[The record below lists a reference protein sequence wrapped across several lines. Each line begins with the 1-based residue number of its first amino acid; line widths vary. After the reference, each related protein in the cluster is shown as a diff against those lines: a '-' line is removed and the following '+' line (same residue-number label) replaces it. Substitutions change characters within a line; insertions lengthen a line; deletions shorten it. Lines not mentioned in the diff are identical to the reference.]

1 MLNRRDV
8 LNTAAIG
15 GLAAM
20 LPAWAA
26 RAVTSGNARLAGVLQ
41 SIAEAMLI
49 ASPETAT
56 TLGLDT
62 GKLAA
67 LAAQVSDLSPAATAK
82 NLADLKTF
90 KNQLKAVDTKGFS
103 AADTAQDE
111 MTMFALDLGINGGDK
126 FDYGYT
132 GTSGG
137 IPYVVSQQNGA
148 YQNMP
153 EFLSTYQ
160 RVETKGDIDSYLSR
174 MEGFAT
180 QLDQETARITADAG
194 KGVILPDF
202 LMSNALGQMAGFRA
216 TPAAQQRMVTALAA
230 HAAKISGAGDP
241 SAQATAIT
249 AGKIYPALDRQI
261 AALKAIQPK
270 SNSDAGVWKLP
281 DGGAYYEWLLKG
293 STTTSLSAAEIHKT
307 GLRQT
312 AELQAGM
319 DKVLRAQG
327 LTQGSVGDRLSA
339 MTADP
344 KFLYSNDD
352 KGRAQI
358 IAFIQARID
367 DVRPKMPMLSNLKL
381 NADVTVKR
389 VPEDIQDGAGL
400 GYMNFASLD
409 GKRPAIYYVN
419 LKDTAYWPSYTLASL
434 TAHEAIPGHAWQGA
448 YIAEN
453 QDKLPL
459 ISSLLG
465 FNAFVE
471 GWALYAEQLVDE
483 IGMYKDQPFWQ
494 VGYLQALNFRA
505 VRLVVDTGMHAMK
518 WTRQQAIDYMV
529 ANTGRARAAVTSEI
543 DRYCASPGQAC
554 GYKIGHNEIVR
565 LRSKAQAAMGPKFTL
580 QSFNDAVV
588 GTGGV
593 PLEVLAK
600 VIDRYIAGA

>member
-1 MLNRRDV
+1 MLDRRQL
-8 LNTAAIG
+8 LNTAALG
-15 GLAAM
+15 SMAAM

-26 RAVTSGNARLAGVLQ
+26 RALTTGNAQLAGVLQ
-41 SIAEAMLI
+41 SIADQMLV

-56 TLGLDT
+56 IIGLDT

-67 LAAQVSDLSPAATAK
+67 LAGKVSDLSPAAAAK
-82 NLADLKTF
+82 NLADLKAF
-90 KNQLKAVDTKGFS
+90 KAQLSAVDRKGFS
-103 AADTAQDE
+103 GADTAQYE
-111 MTMFALDLGINGGDK
+111 MTMFALDLGIHGGDK
-126 FDYGYT
+126 FDFGYT
-132 GTSGG
+132 GANGG
-137 IPYVVSQQNGA
+137 TPYVVSQQNGA

-153 EFLSTYQ
+153 EFLSSYQ
-160 RVETKGDIDSYLSR
+160 RVEAKGDIDNYLAR

-180 QLDQETARITADAG
+180 QLDQETARIQADAG

-202 LMSNALGQMAGFRA
+202 MMSNALGQMAGFRA
-216 TPAAQQRMVTALAA
+216 TPAASQRMVTALAA
-230 HAAKISGAGDP
+230 HAAKISGAADP
-241 SAQATAIT
+241 SAQAVSIT
-249 AGKIYPALDRQI
+249 NSKIYPALDRQI

-270 SNSDAGVWKLP
+270 ANSNAGVWKLP
-281 DGGAYYEWLLKG
+281 DGEAYYNWLLKG
-293 STTTSLSAAEIHKT
+293 STTTSMSADEIHKT
-307 GLRQT
+307 GLQQT

-327 LTQGSVGDRLSA
+327 LTQGSVGARMSA
-339 MTADP
+339 LTADP
-344 KFLYSNDD
+344 KFLFPNTDA
-352 KGRAQI
+352 GRAQV
-358 IAFIQARID
+358 IAFIQARIN
-367 DVRPKMPMLSNLKL
+367 DVRPLMPKLSNLKL
-381 NADVTVKR
+381 NADVVVKR

-419 LKDTAYWPSYTLASL
+419 LKDTAYWPSFTLASL

-483 IGMYKDQPFWQ
+483 AGMYKTEPFWQ
-494 VGYLQALNFRA
+494 LGYLQALNFRA
-505 VRLVVDTGMHAMK
+505 VRLVVDTGLHAK
-518 WTRQQAIDYMV
+518 RWTRDQAVEYMV
-529 ANTGRARAAVTSEI
+529 ANTGRNKAAVTSEI

-565 LRSKAQAAMGPKFTL
+565 LRAKAQTALGPKFTL
-580 QSFNDAVV
+580 QGFNDAVV
-588 GTGGV
+588 STGGV

-600 VIDRYIAGA
+600 VIDRHIAAV

>member
-1 MLNRRDV
+1 V
-8 LNTAAIG
+8 L
-15 GLAAM
+15 
-20 LPAWAA
+20 
-26 RAVTSGNARLAGVLQ
+26 
-41 SIAEAMLI
+41 
-49 ASPETAT
+49 
-56 TLGLDT
+56 
-62 GKLAA
+62 
-67 LAAQVSDLSPAATAK
+67 
-82 NLADLKTF
+82 
-90 KNQLKAVDTKGFS
+90 
-103 AADTAQDE
+103 
-111 MTMFALDLGINGGDK
+111 
-126 FDYGYT
+126 
-132 GTSGG
+132 
-137 IPYVVSQQNGA
+137 
-148 YQNMP
+148 
-153 EFLSTYQ
+153 
-160 RVETKGDIDSYLSR
+160 
-174 MEGFAT
+174 
-180 QLDQETARITADAG
+180 TARRRWTCE
-194 KGVILPDF
+194 
-202 LMSNALGQMAGFRA
+202 
-216 TPAAQQRMVTALAA
+216 
-230 HAAKISGAGDP
+230 
-241 SAQATAIT
+241 
-249 AGKIYPALDRQI
+249 
-261 AALKAIQPK
+261 
-270 SNSDAGVWKLP
+270 LP
-281 DGGAYYEWLLKG
+281 DGEAYYEWLLKG
-293 STTTSLSAAEIHKT
+293 STTTSLSADEIHKT

-327 LTQGSVGDRLSA
+327 MTQGTVGERLSA

-344 KFLYSNDD
+344 KFLYPNDD

-381 NADVTVKR
+381 NADVKVKR

-419 LKDTAYWPSYTLASL
+419 LKDTGYWPSYTLASL

-448 YIAEN
+448 FIAEN

-494 VGYLQALNFRA
+494 VGFLQALNFRA
-505 VRLVVDTGMHAMK
+505 VRLVVDTGMHAKK

-529 ANTGRARAAVTSEI
+529 ANTGRARGAVTSEI

-565 LRSKAQAAMGPKFTL
+565 LRAKAQAAMGPKFTL

-588 GTGGV
+588 TTGGV
-593 PLEVLAK
+593 PLEVLGK

>member
-1 MLNRRDV
+1 M
-8 LNTAAIG
+8 
-15 GLAAM
+15 
-20 LPAWAA
+20 
-26 RAVTSGNARLAGVLQ
+26 
-41 SIAEAMLI
+41 
-49 ASPETAT
+49 
-56 TLGLDT
+56 
-62 GKLAA
+62 
-67 LAAQVSDLSPAATAK
+67 
-82 NLADLKTF
+82 
-90 KNQLKAVDTKGFS
+90 
-103 AADTAQDE
+103 
-111 MTMFALDLGINGGDK
+111 
-126 FDYGYT
+126 
-132 GTSGG
+132 
-137 IPYVVSQQNGA
+137 
-148 YQNMP
+148 
-153 EFLSTYQ
+153 
-160 RVETKGDIDSYLSR
+160 
-174 MEGFAT
+174 
-180 QLDQETARITADAG
+180 
-194 KGVILPDF
+194 
-202 LMSNALGQMAGFRA
+202 
-216 TPAAQQRMVTALAA
+216 
-230 HAAKISGAGDP
+230 
-241 SAQATAIT
+241 
-249 AGKIYPALDRQI
+249 
-261 AALKAIQPK
+261 KAIQPK
-270 SNSDAGVWKLP
+270 ANSDAGVWKLP
-281 DGGAYYEWLLKG
+281 QGKDYYEWLLKG
-293 STTTSLSAAEIHKT
+293 STTTTLSADEIHAT
-307 GLRQT
+307 GLQQT

-327 LTQGSVGDRLSA
+327 MTQGTVGERLSA

-344 KFLYSNDD
+344 KFLFPNDD
-352 KGRAQI
+352 KGRADI

-367 DVRPKMPMLSNLKL
+367 DVRPKMPLLSNLKL
-381 NADVTVKR
+381 NANVTVKR

-483 IGMYKDQPFWQ
+483 IGMYRDQPFWQ
-494 VGYLQALNFRA
+494 VGFLQALNFRA
-505 VRLVVDTGMHAMK
+505 VRLVVDTGLHAKK
-518 WTRQQAIDYMV
+518 WTREQAVDYMV
-529 ANTGRARAAVTSEI
+529 ANTGRNKAAVTSEI

-588 GTGGV
+588 STGGV